1 MPIFPSFHFF
11 VAQDPGVSQA
21 RRSLGRTRSK
31 RELTSNEAT
40 RPYLTTRR
48 KRKESHPYIR
58 KKRSYR
64 LAARIKNKKN
74 STSNPVLPT
83 TPVVYS
89 NFADVEDFE
98 AYEKEPEYSP
108 ELYEVALSR
117 EHSLFERTVN

>member
-1 MPIFPSFHFF
+1 MFSSL
-11 VAQDPGVSQA
+11 VAW
-21 RRSLGRTRSK
+21 K
-31 RELTSNEAT
+31 
-40 RPYLTTRR
+40 
-48 KRKESHPYIR
+48 KESTCR
-58 KKRSYR
+58 RDS
-64 LAARIKNKKN
+64 
-74 STSNPVLPT
+74 VLPT